1 VKRHL
6 RILLSLSLLALATAC
21 TTSTLPQKEAPIE
34 SETNLSKKTGT
45 HHAGTQNAPEITK
58 SGGAEGGVVVLWP
71 RIAPKSDDP
80 EVKEIATLAQS
91 RLASLAEG
99 LGVEV
104 DKRPEP
110 ERVCPRP
117 QGCKAVSLGFV
128 LSKHQGGC
136 ALVATVSKPGE
147 SPASLVPW
155 VGTVELRNSTVPFRE
170 PPESE
175 VSVTEMASCTKLK
188 KDLSANAAPADE
200 AKLLAAL
207 KGALGK

>member
-1 VKRHL
+1 MFVG
-6 RILLSLSLLALATAC
+6 LAAGC
-21 TTSTLPQKEAPIE
+21 TTSTLPQKQAPGD
-34 SETNLSKKTGT
+34 SELNLSKKTGT
-45 HHAGTQNAPEITK
+45 HHAGTQNAPEISK

-71 RIAPKSDDP
+71 RVAPKSDDP
-80 EVKEIATLAQS
+80 EVKEIAELAQS
-91 RLASLAEG
+91 RLASLAGE

-128 LSKHQGGC
+128 LAKHQGGC

-147 SPASLVPW
+147 SPATLVPW
-155 VGTVELRNSTVPFRE
+155 VGTVELRSSTVPFRE

-175 VSVTEMASCTKLK
+175 VSVTEMASCSKLK

-200 AKLLAAL
+200 AKVVSAL
-207 KGALGK
+207 KAALGK

>member
-1 VKRHL
+1 
-6 RILLSLSLLALATAC
+6 LLSLSVVAVTAGC
-21 TTSTLPQKEAPIE
+21 TTSTLPQKQAPGDKE
-34 SETNLSKKTGT
+34 MNLSKKTGT

-58 SGGAEGGVVVLWP
+58 SGGSDGGVVVLWP

-80 EVKEIATLAQS
+80 EVEEIATLAQN
-91 RLASLAEG
+91 RLASIAGE
-99 LGVEV
+99 LGVDV

-117 QGCKAVSLGFV
+117 QGCKAVALGFV
-128 LSKHQGGC
+128 LSKREGGC

-155 VGTVELRNSTVPFRE
+155 VGTVELRSSTVPFRE

-175 VSVTEMASCTKLK
+175 VSVTEMASCSKLK

-200 AKLLAAL
+200 AKLVAAL
-207 KGALGK
+207 KAALGK